1 MCLWKIKLLKLS
13 LELEKILKMY
23 LHFKDSVHLHK
34 YVADISYSLHKR
46 YYNRAAPPLWL
57 REGSWK

>member
-34 YVADISYSLHKR
+34 YITDISYSLHKR
-46 YYNRAAPPLWL
+46 Y
-57 REGSWK
+57 